1 MSIMEEKMLHGF
13 AVWEVNVIRSI
24 VTDFV
29 FFKSDPRGEYDV
41 YEKLVDDL
49 RDDALMRRFAF
60 IVVDEVSIKSEVLE
74 YTENELVE
82 PENSHSIM
90 FLYYLIAK
98 TLKKLDVEKRAVFVA
113 HVIDVF
119 ETNRSK

>member
-1 MSIMEEKMLHGF
+1 MEDKMLHGF
-13 AVWEVNVIRSI
+13 AVWEVSVIRSI

-29 FFKSDPRGEYDV
+29 FFKSDPRGEYDI

-98 TLKKLDVEKRAVFVA
+98 TLKKLDVEKRSVFVA

-119 ETNRSK
+119 ETNRPK